1 MENNY
6 YDKENEFV
14 NAVCEM
20 AKEKG
25 IENYMLL
32 TESIYHIDA
41 TDEDFNNVACEVEDV
56 LLDF

>member
-1 MENNY
+1 MIIN
-6 YDKENEFV
+6 DKENEFV

-32 TESIYHIDA
+32 TESIYHITA
-41 TDEDFNNVACEVEDV
+41 TDEDFNNVACDVEEV
-56 LLDF
+56 LLDI